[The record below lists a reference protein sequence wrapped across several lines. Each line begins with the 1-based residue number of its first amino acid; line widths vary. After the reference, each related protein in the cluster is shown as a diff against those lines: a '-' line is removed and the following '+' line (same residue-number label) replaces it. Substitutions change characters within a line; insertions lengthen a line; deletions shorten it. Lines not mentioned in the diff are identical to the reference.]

1 MERLLND
8 GLKICGQD
16 GGGITYIFTS
26 WKDLVGTFTSV
37 SDPDGN
43 RAQDRW
49 WEIVGSWDVEQF
61 LTVKTNKY
69 L

>member
-8 GLKICGQD
+8 GLEICGQD
-16 GGGITYIFTS
+16 GGDITS
-26 WKDLVGTFTSV
+26 WKHLGSTFTSV

-49 WEIVGSWDVEQF
+49 WEIVGSWDVDCEQF
-61 LTVKTNKY
+61 LT
-69 L
+69 